1 MDRILPQLNIL
12 LFPIGCIFAE
22 MANKRP
28 LFQGDSEIGKKI
40 YLCKKNLIKTH
51 RSSCSGILFL
61 IKIRILKNCH
71 VFSTRFLK

>member
-1 MDRILPQLNIL
+1 MKPEFKKKAASLLDRKLPRLNIL

-40 YLCKKNLIKTH
+40 YLYKNPD
-51 RSSCSGILFL
+51 
-61 IKIRILKNCH
+61 
-71 VFSTRFLK
+71 

>member
-1 MDRILPQLNIL
+1 MDRILPRLNIL

-40 YLCKKNLIKTH
+40 YLYYIYQ
-51 RSSCSGILFL
+51 IF
-61 IKIRILKNCH
+61 
-71 VFSTRFLK
+71 